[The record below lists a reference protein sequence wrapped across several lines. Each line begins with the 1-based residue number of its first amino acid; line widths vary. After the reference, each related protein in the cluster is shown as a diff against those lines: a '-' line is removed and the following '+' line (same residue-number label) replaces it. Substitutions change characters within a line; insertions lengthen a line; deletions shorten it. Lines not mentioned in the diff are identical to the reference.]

1 MTDICTK
8 AVSSNGQNE
17 DGYHFHKQH
26 RHDVLFRLD
35 SRHVSTIVY
44 PVATV
49 RQARGQVL
57 TTEAPGVWIRSVAM
71 SLACHI
77 GTEKFPTR
85 HHLSLYARSSNN
97 NNSWSFISTQKHCS
111 SQWLQNKLL
120 YIERWDKTD
129 IFAYSTWCLGKS
141 CWIVQRQW
149 GWGLKCKEVIITIT
163 CQSGNKAL
171 TEFSKFEGANSTRV

>member
-17 DGYHFHKQH
+17 AGYPFHKQH
-26 RHDVLFRLD
+26 RQDVLFRLD

-57 TTEAPGVWIRSVAM
+57 TTEAPGVGMGSVAM

-85 HHLSLYARSSNN
+85 HHLTLCALLQQPQQFLIDYSLTKTL
-97 NNSWSFISTQKHCS
+97 FITMAAK
-111 SQWLQNKLL
+111 
-120 YIERWDKTD
+120 
-129 IFAYSTWCLGKS
+129 
-141 CWIVQRQW
+141 
-149 GWGLKCKEVIITIT
+149 
-163 CQSGNKAL
+163 
-171 TEFSKFEGANSTRV
+171 